1 MSLIIYNN
9 AVYLPPYNL
18 GVIIKNIDNNT
29 VDKNTVDKNTVDNNT
44 VDNNTVWV
52 KGDLHAYDLTKKKTY
67 KVLIHRINNKSVLLK
82 PIKPYYCYVFE
93 HMFDFGYKCDEFSK
107 NRIINI
113 YTD

>member
-52 KGDLHAYDLTKKKTY
+52 KGDLHAYDLTKKKN
-67 KVLIHRINNKSVLLK
+67 L
-82 PIKPYYCYVFE
+82 
-93 HMFDFGYKCDEFSK
+93 
-107 NRIINI
+107 
-113 YTD
+113 

>member
-18 GVIIKNIDNNT
+18 GVIIKNI
-29 VDKNTVDKNTVDNNT
+29 DNNT

>member
-18 GVIIKNIDNNT
+18 GVIIKN
-29 VDKNTVDKNTVDNNT
+29 VDNNT
-44 VDNNTVWV
+44 VDENTFWV

-67 KVLIHRINNKSVLLK
+67 KVLIHRIDNKSVLLK
-82 PIKPYYCYVFE
+82 PLKPYYCYVFE
-93 HMFDFGYKCDEFSK
+93 HIFDFGYKCDEFSK

-113 YTD
+113 YAN